1 MASADSY
8 NIWADKPMSETC
20 DSLHRLFHFL
30 PRYSFP
36 YDETKIPRNGIYVL
50 FEAGEVAHGTDRIV
64 RIGTHTGNNQL
75 RSRLRQHFVNE
86 NKDRS
91 IFRKNIGRAFLY
103 RAKDPYLDQWEL
115 DLTASEAKRKY
126 PDSVNPGKQREVERR
141 VTDYLKRNFSFV
153 VFPVE
158 EKLLRLE
165 LEARIISTVSWC
177 QDCRASN
184 DWLGIH
190 SPKPKIQKSGL
201 WQVNELY
208 GEPLSEGYEESNMMV
223 TCPK

>member
-1 MASADSY
+1 
-8 NIWADKPMSETC
+8 MSEMC

-30 PRYSFP
+30 PHYSFP
-36 YDETKIPRNGIYVL
+36 YDETKIPPNGIYVL

-91 IFRKNIGRAFLY
+91 IFRKNIGRAFLN
-103 RAKDPYLDQWEL
+103 RAKDPYLVQWEL
-115 DLTASEAKRKY
+115 DLTTREAKRKY
-126 PDSVNPGKQREVERR
+126 QDSVNPGKQREVERR

-153 VFPVE
+153 VFPVD

-177 QDCRASN
+177 QDCGASN

-190 SPKPKIQKSGL
+190 SPKSKIFKSGL

-208 GEPLSEGYEESNMMV
+208 GEPLSEGYEESKMMV
-223 TCPK
+223 TCSK